1 MTTKRN
7 LLNKAM
13 PLFSLSQSQWEAVN
27 SHLEKIEISDG
38 ADIELY
44 NALRTLQSNQAK
56 IEIMDEYC
64 DYYGRNLD
72 DPVREEGISGLVI
85 S

>member
-1 MTTKRN
+1 MITKRS

-13 PLFSLSQSQWEAVN
+13 PLFSLSNSQWEAV
-27 SHLEKIEISDG
+27 SRHLEKIESSDG
-38 ADIELY
+38 ADMELY
-44 NALRTLQSNQAK
+44 NALRTLQANQAK